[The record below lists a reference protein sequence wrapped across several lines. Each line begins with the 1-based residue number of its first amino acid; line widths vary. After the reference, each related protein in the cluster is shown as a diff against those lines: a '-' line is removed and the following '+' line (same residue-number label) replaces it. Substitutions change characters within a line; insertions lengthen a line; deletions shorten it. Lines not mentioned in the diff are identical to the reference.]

1 MPSYRCYFLDEG
13 DHISGTEI
21 IDADALSIAVEKARA
36 MLKDLPNHRSVEV
49 WQGEHRL
56 YAPAPASR

>member
-21 IDADALSIAVEKARA
+21 IDADALSAAVEKARA
-36 MLKDLPNHRSVEV
+36 MLKELPNHRSVEV
-49 WQGEHRL
+49 WQGENRL
-56 YAPAPASR
+56 YAPASASR